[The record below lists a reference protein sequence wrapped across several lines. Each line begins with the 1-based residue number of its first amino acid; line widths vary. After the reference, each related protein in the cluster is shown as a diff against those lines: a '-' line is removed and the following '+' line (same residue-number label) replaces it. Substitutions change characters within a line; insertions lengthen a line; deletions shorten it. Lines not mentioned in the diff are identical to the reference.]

1 MRKYFSVSL
10 LLCVLTGF
18 LALGIEGGTTDDW
31 RLMFKSFYED
41 GLKSTGI
48 VGSSFMLIRDGKI
61 VDRHFYGLANI
72 EKKQAVDEN
81 TIYHWASITKTFTAV
96 AIMQLRD
103 RGLLKLDDPIIKYVP
118 ELAEVHNPYG
128 PMSDITIRQL
138 MSHSAGFRAA
148 TWPWGGNKDWHPHE
162 PREWS
167 QLVAMMPYT
176 QIEFRPGSKFS
187 YSNPGIVFLG
197 RVIEKLSG
205 EDYEVYIDKNI
216 FKPLEMYRSYFD
228 TTPMHL
234 MSHRSHSY
242 SRVGESLTPGRFD
255 VDTGITVS
263 NGGLN
268 SPFPDMAKYFSFL
281 MGSPA
286 NEGVLKRSSIE
297 EMWKP
302 QIKISETESMGLS
315 FFVEDSFGRHLIGH
329 SGHQNNFASHFY
341 IEPSTRSAYVV
352 AYNTFAG
359 TEREPSALTDQ
370 VDLQIKNYVVEKL
383 FPR

>member
-1 MRKYFSVSL
+1 MIAIAVGPVSSR
-10 LLCVLTGF
+10 
-18 LALGIEGGTTDDW
+18 IEGRGSDDSKV
-31 RLMFKSFYED
+31 MFKSFYEE
-41 GLKSTGI
+41 GLRRTGI
-48 VGSSFMLIRDGKI
+48 VGSSFMLIRDGKV

-72 EKKQAVDEN
+72 EKRQVVDED

-103 RGLLKLDDPIIKYVP
+103 RGLLALDDPIIKYVP
-118 ELAEVHNPYG
+118 ELTAVHNPYG
-128 PMSDITIRQL
+128 PMSAITIRQL

-162 PREWS
+162 PKEWS

-176 QIEFRPGSKFS
+176 EIEFPPGSKFS

-197 RVIEKLSG
+197 RLIEKLSG

-228 TTPMHL
+228 RTPPHL
-234 MSHRSHSY
+234 LAHRSHSY
-242 SRVGESLTPGRFD
+242 SRIGETLKPGRFD

-268 SPFPDMAKYFSFL
+268 SPLPDMAKYFAFL
-281 MGSPA
+281 MGSQSDSKMQGTYD
-286 NEGVLKRSSIE
+286 GVLARSSIE

-302 QIKISETESMGLS
+302 QVKISDKEAMGLS
-315 FFVEDSFGRHLIGH
+315 FFIEDSLGKHLVGH

-341 IEPSTRSAYVV
+341 IEPSSRTAYVV

-359 TEREPSALTDQ
+359 SEKDPSALTDEL
-370 VDLQIKNYVVEKL
+370 DARIKGYVIEKL